1 MKPLDPRLLTHAG
14 HTKKYVAFLVALGV
28 LDAALIAAQI
38 VLIAYAVSPIF
49 YGQAAPAD
57 VLPRVAWLGVVIA
70 ARFALAYVRD
80 AYGHRSAVKVIADL
94 RGKMLRKAAALG
106 DRWLSRNTTDTVT
119 LVTRGLDDLEAYF
132 VQFLPQ
138 LFLSVTAMPAL
149 IVLLFYFDWISAL
162 FVIFCIPLVPIFMIL
177 IGKMTSRYS
186 NERLAA
192 MQDLS
197 AQLLDLLAGLATIKG
212 LGREHGPEKR
222 VQSLGNRF
230 AEKTMQ
236 TLYVAFLSGAALEFL
251 TTLTTAL
258 VAVNIGLRMVNG
270 SVPLQIGLIAIML
283 TPEILKPLREVGT
296 QFHASANGVTAAEGA
311 FAILDLPLVEHP
323 GTAPV
328 PDLDTAEI
336 RFEDVSVFAPGRS
349 TVAPANL
356 SCTIAPGHITVLR
369 GPSGSGKTTTV
380 NVLLGLLDP
389 DSGSVTVGGTPLAQI
404 DREAWWEHISWVPQ
418 RPVIVPGTVAENVG
432 GIAPEAAAL
441 TGFDDVLASL
451 PDGWQTVLGHGGTGL
466 SVGQRQRLAL
476 TRALTSSRKI
486 VILDEPS
493 AHLDAISEE
502 YVANVVTTLK
512 AAGHT
517 VIVIAHR
524 HAITELADHVID
536 VAASTRDIS
545 AELLESLAL
554 RESAEYAA
562 YIQAQRADYALP
574 RQWRDE
580 AVSDHVT
587 DAETAGAE
595 AAGRE
600 EAAAGGETA
609 TAPRSQAT
617 EGGQR

>member
-1 MKPLDPRLLTHAG
+1 MKPLDPRLLTYAG
-14 HTKKYVAFLVALGV
+14 QTKRYIAFLVVLGV
-28 LDAALIAAQI
+28 IDAALIAAQI
-38 VLIAYAVSPIF
+38 VLIAYAVSPVF
-49 YGQAAPAD
+49 YGTATPAG
-57 VLPRVAWLGVVIA
+57 VLGRVAWLGVVVV

-80 AYGHRSAVKVIADL
+80 AYGHRSAVNVIADL
-94 RGKMLRKAAALG
+94 RGKVLRKAASLG
-106 DRWLSRNTTDTVT
+106 DRWLSGNTTDTVT

-162 FVIFCIPLVPIFMIL
+162 FVVFCIPLVPVFMIL

-197 AQLLDLLAGLATIKG
+197 SQLLDLLAGLATIKG

-222 VQSLGNRF
+222 VKSLGNRF

-258 VAVNIGLRMVNG
+258 VAVNIGLRMVDG

-311 FAILDLPLVEHP
+311 FAILDLPLSEHA

-328 PDLDTAEI
+328 PDLERAEI
-336 RFEDVSVFAPGRS
+336 RFEGVSVFAPGRA
-349 TVAPANL
+349 TVAPAEL
-356 SCTIAPGHITVLR
+356 SCTIQPGEITVLR
-369 GPSGSGKTTTV
+369 GPSGSGKTTAV
-380 NVLLGLLDP
+380 NVLLGLLSP
-389 DSGSVTVGGTPLAQI
+389 DAGRVTVGGTPLSDI
-404 DREAWWEHISWVPQ
+404 DREAWWAHISWVPQ
-418 RPVIVPGTVAENVG
+418 RPVTVPGTVAENVG
-432 GIAPEAAAL
+432 GIATEAATL
-441 TGFDDVLASL
+441 TGFDDVVATL
-451 PDGWQTVLGHGGTGL
+451 PGGWQTVLGHGGTGL

-486 VILDEPS
+486 IILDEPS
-493 AHLDAISEE
+493 AHLDAMSEE
-502 YVANVVTTLK
+502 YVSNVVTSLK

-524 HAITELADHVID
+524 QAITELADHVID
-536 VAASTRDIS
+536 VVASTRDIS
-545 AELLESLAL
+545 AEVRESAAL

-562 YIQAQRADYALP
+562 YVRAQRADYAIP
-574 RQWRDE
+574 RQWRD
-580 AVSDHVT
+580 ADPSGHRT
-587 DAETAGAE
+587 SAGAPGAGST
-595 AAGRE
+595 AAGSESTPRTPQK
-600 EAAAGGETA
+600 EASDD
-609 TAPRSQAT
+609 R
-617 EGGQR
+617 